1 MRHGAPVHDGVPMTA
16 QASFYTAAAAF
27 FLSVLAGVM
36 ESRRNRRGDIDATGW
51 VPWRGLQVTGFFAAL
66 ACVIFA
72 LHA

>member
-1 MRHGAPVHDGVPMTA
+1 MTA
-16 QASFYTAAAAF
+16 QASFYTGAAAAL

-36 ESRRNRRGDIDATGW
+36 ESRRNRRGDIDAAGW
-51 VPWRGLQVTGFFAAL
+51 VPWRGLQVTGLFAAL